1 MAGSADRCGTWN
13 AGLLVLAL
21 VTGVAAGG
29 VGIVALCWW
38 ADEHVR
44 W

>member
-1 MAGSADRCGTWN
+1 MIPAF
-13 AGLLVLAL
+13 VFVF
-21 VTGVAAGG
+21 VTGIVTGA